1 MRTEEVTGNIT
12 TTQGLQGN
20 LGTTYGISANT
31 NVASAVYIEPSLE
44 IGTIETLEPTE
55 EAQASITGTKPN
67 YTLNLALPKG
77 EQGLQGPIGLQ
88 GEKGEKGD
96 KGDAGEA
103 GPQGPIGLTGP
114 RGEKGDK
121 GDTGLQGPKGEP
133 GEQGLQ
139 GIQGEQGPIG
149 PQGPKGETG
158 MQGIQGPQGEVGPQG
173 PKGEDGNDY
182 VLTDADKDE
191 IVSMVLEDTQAEL
204 DTYETYLSTQ
214 ETTIDDIVLALQDK
228 SAGTTDYEELSNK
241 PKINNVELK
250 GNKTLEELGIQPEGD
265 YATKDELPTKTS
277 DLTNDS
283 NYITNDITSD
293 FNIDGKLYLNTVGGS
308 VNANTSSRI
317 VFGSASKVY
326 SYLASNT
333 SGAFAFSKGEGN
345 ITIYPNTGTYN
356 CIMSDCN
363 SDLGRTDKPWVNLYL
378 SGNISNGTKK
388 IPVSKLASID
398 DIPAELIAG
407 ENIEIVDNTISVL
420 TTDVVEEDNTRPVTS
435 AAVYTEVGNIN
446 ILLQTI

>member
-1 MRTEEVTGNIT
+1 MRTEEVTGNIA

-20 LGTTYGISANT
+20 LGTSYGMSANA
-31 NVASAVYIEPSLE
+31 NAASTVFIEPSIE
-44 IGTIETLEPTE
+44 IGTVETTE
-55 EAQASITGTKPN
+55 EAEANITGKKPN
-67 YTLNLALPKG
+67 FVLNLGLP
-77 EQGLQGPIGLQ
+77 
-88 GEKGEKGD
+88 KGEKGD
-96 KGDAGEA
+96 KGD
-103 GPQGPIGLTGP
+103 
-114 RGEKGDK
+114 
-121 GDTGLQGPKGEP
+121 
-133 GEQGLQ
+133 Q
-139 GIQGEQGPIG
+139 GIQGERGLKGDSGEQGPMGPIG
-149 PQGPKGETG
+149 PQGPKGDKGDKGDTGDTGPQGIRGETG
-158 MQGIQGPQGEVGPQG
+158 PQGPQGKQGETGPQGPKGDTGATGPQG
-173 PKGEDGNDY
+173 PKGETGPQGPQGKAGEDGTDY

-293 FNIDGKLYLNTVGGS
+293 FNIDGKLYLNTVGSS

-333 SGAFAFSKGEGN
+333 SGAFAFSKGSGN

-356 CIMSDCN
+356 CIMSDCD
-363 SDLGRTDKPWVNLYL
+363 SDLGRTDRPWVNLYL
-378 SGNISNGTKK
+378 SGNISNGTKT